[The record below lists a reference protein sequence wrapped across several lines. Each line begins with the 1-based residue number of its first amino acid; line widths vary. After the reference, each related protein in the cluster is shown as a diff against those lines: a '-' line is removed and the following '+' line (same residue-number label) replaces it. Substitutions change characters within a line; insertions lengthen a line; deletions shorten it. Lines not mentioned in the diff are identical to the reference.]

1 MYIEY
6 VIIDNFIINFLLLK
20 VSMASS
26 RVKTSKLKLCISAGV
41 GTVVAV
47 VMPLFKI
54 SGAFLVLIKINL
66 GLLMVLIAGE
76 YLTVKKL
83 GFTLLFFLSYTF
95 LSGGMIIGL
104 FYLSGVDFIVYFSV
118 NYNSFMPVGISVLLV
133 YLFTKLTLYL
143 ITNLLKSRD
152 IKPFIRKC
160 VIVISGKKFKVNG
173 YIDSGNRLFDK
184 NSGLPIIVASKSL
197 FLKLN
202 SGEEKLIP
210 KSQITVN
217 TVNGESVMKIYAVD
231 KLLIYNGEYANIINN
246 VMITDSQFDFERGEE
261 YDVLLNPSLI

>member
-6 VIIDNFIINFLLLK
+6 LIIDNFIINYLLLK
-20 VSMASS
+20 GAMASC
-26 RVKTSKLKLCISAGV
+26 RVKTNKLKLGVSAIV

-47 VMPLFKI
+47 IMPLFTI
-54 SGAFLVLIKINL
+54 SNGFLVLIKINL

-83 GFTLLFFLSYTF
+83 FYTLGFFVLYTF

-104 FYLSGVDFIVYFSV
+104 FYLAGIDYIVYFSV
-118 NYNSFMPVGISVLLV
+118 NYNSFMPIGISVLLV
-133 YLFTKLTLYL
+133 FLFTKLTIYL
-143 ITNLLKSRD
+143 LSNLLKSRD
-152 IKPFIRKC
+152 IAPFLRSC

-173 YIDSGNRLFDK
+173 YIDSGNRLFDSK
-184 NSGLPIIVASKSL
+184 SGLPIIVASKSL

-202 SGEEKLIP
+202 SGEEELMP

-217 TVNGESVMKIYAVD
+217 TVNGESVMKIYAID
-231 KLLIYNGEYANIINN
+231 KLLIYNGDYANIFNN
-246 VMITDSQFDFERGEE
+246 VMITYSEFDFEKDKE
-261 YDVLLNPSLI
+261 YDLLLNPSLI